1 MTIRGRI
8 RNGGV
13 VLDEPAALPD
23 GTAVEVRT
31 VPPTDAVAADASARP
46 PGPTLYDR
54 YERFIGAAP
63 GLPGDF
69 AAEHDHYI
77 HGTPKRKAP

>member
-8 RNGGV
+8 RNRSV

-23 GTAVEVRT
+23 GTLVEVST
-31 VPPTDAVAADASARP
+31 VDAVTADPAAQP

-54 YERFIGAAP
+54 YKRFIGAAP
-63 GLPGDF
+63 GLPPDL

-77 HGTPKRKAP
+77 HGTPKRKGP

>member
-13 VLDEPAALPD
+13 VLDEPAALPE
-23 GTAVEVRT
+23 GTVVEVRA
-31 VPPTDAVAADASARP
+31 VDAAAETAAAP
-46 PGPTLYDR
+46 GQPGPTLYDR
-54 YERFIGAAP
+54 YKRFIGVAA
-63 GLPGDF
+63 GLPADF

-77 HGTPKRKAP
+77 HGTPKRTGQ